1 MTGLI
6 LIDKPENMTSFSACN
21 RVRHLL
27 GVKKAGHTG
36 TLDPMATGVLPVML
50 SNSTR
55 FISLLPTHDKS
66 YSATARLG
74 VTTDTLDIT
83 GKILSEAP
91 VNVTE
96 NQLLSAIE
104 NFMGDILQTPPMYS
118 AISKD
123 GKRLYDLAR
132 QGIEIEREK
141 RHITIK
147 EIKLTSFDNN
157 SFSIDVDCSAGTYIR
172 SLCDDIG
179 NFLGC
184 GATLS
189 SLRRTCANGFS
200 INDCITLEKLEE
212 AAGDNS
218 VKNYIKSV
226 DLCFEQY
233 RQLFVT
239 SAQANRFHNGGS
251 LFLSRLNTNCPVGL
265 YRVYSP
271 DNSFLGIGEVLPESD
286 ILSVKRVFVDD

>member
-21 RVRHLL
+21 RVRRLL

-83 GKILSEAP
+83 GKVLSEAP

-104 NFMGDILQTPPMYS
+104 NFTGDILQTPPMYS

-147 EIKLTSFDNN
+147 KIKLTSFDNN

-179 NFLGC
+179 AFLGC